1 MNFSSDP
8 INTVENLVAKNK
20 TKSIS
25 IYLVVLIGLFTAL
38 GSLPSV
44 KTDISSQSRGIIRS
58 TTDNVPLSSLVNGK
72 VIRINLKNNR
82 MVYKG
87 DTLIVLTQ
95 ESLNAEKQTNQNI
108 SQSLNAR
115 IYDLTKILTGITTTL
130 KTPELQQEWESYS
143 SKMNELENKVAQA
156 KIAYDRN
163 KILFDKAV
171 ISRAEFEKFS
181 FDYLYT
187 QQSLASLSKSQKSI
201 WQNQKRELQNQL
213 QNLDGTLQK
222 IKIEFKNY
230 VIIAPITGTIEGFS
244 GIQIGSF
251 LNASQLIANISSI
264 DSLIVE
270 SSVSPSD
277 IGLIKKGQKVK
288 YQIDAFNYNQWGLLE
303 GIVTDIDHNITMQ
316 GEKAFFNVRSSL
328 KSTKLQLKSGYK
340 AKVSKGMTLTT
351 RYIITKRSLF
361 DLLFDKVDD
370 WLNPKIK

>member
-25 IYLVVLIGLFTAL
+25 IYLVVLLGLFTAL

-82 MVYKG
+82 LVYKG

-115 IYDLTKILTGITTTL
+115 IYDLTKILTGITTAL
-130 KTPELQQEWESYS
+130 KTPELQQEWDSYS

-213 QNLDGTLQK
+213 HL
-222 IKIEFKNY
+222 
-230 VIIAPITGTIEGFS
+230 A
-244 GIQIGSF
+244 
-251 LNASQLIANISSI
+251 
-264 DSLIVE
+264 
-270 SSVSPSD
+270 
-277 IGLIKKGQKVK
+277 K
-288 YQIDAFNYNQWGLLE
+288 YHFQQ
-303 GIVTDIDHNITMQ
+303 
-316 GEKAFFNVRSSL
+316 
-328 KSTKLQLKSGYK
+328 
-340 AKVSKGMTLTT
+340 
-351 RYIITKRSLF
+351 
-361 DLLFDKVDD
+361 
-370 WLNPKIK
+370 